1 MYKMSETINL
11 AEARKKLPELADRAN
26 AGHEYVV
33 SRRGREVAVLIG
45 IDEYRRLKALE
56 QHQRQQDFNL
66 LLAPPENDTPSEEEA
81 RQLAIQVVRETRQ
94 AHYRTKKHESGG

>member
-26 AGHEYVV
+26 AGQTYVV

-45 IDEYRRLKALE
+45 VEEYQRLKALE
-56 QHQRQQDFNL
+56 EQQRQRDFDL
-66 LLAPPENDTPSEEEA
+66 LLTPPDSESLSEAEA
-81 RQLAIQVVRETRQ
+81 RQLAVRVIRETRQ
-94 AHYRTKKHESGG
+94 ARYATKQL

>member
-26 AGHEYVV
+26 AGQAYVV

-45 IDEYRRLKALE
+45 IEEYQRLKALE
-56 QHQRQQDFNL
+56 QQQRQQDFDL
-66 LLAPPENDTPSEEEA
+66 LLAPPKRDAQSEDEARALAIQMIREA
-81 RQLAIQVVRETRQ
+81 RQAR
-94 AHYRTKKHESGG
+94 YNTKRP

>member
-26 AGHEYVV
+26 AGQTYVV

-45 IDEYRRLKALE
+45 IEEYQRLKGLE
-56 QHQRQQDFNL
+56 QGQRQKDFDW
-66 LLAPPENDTPSEEEA
+66 LLAPPNKEAMSEEAAQE
-81 RQLAIQVVRETRQ
+81 LAVQVIRETRR
-94 AHYRTKKHESGG
+94 ARYTTIRP